1 MINLAVPP
9 AFLAIQRGYQS
20 LIPVYEAVD
29 TGIDVA
35 QEALQAVEDN
45 VIEPAVS
52 TILGVPKSI
61 AETIGDFEVSIGNY
75 SVDAF
80 DVIGGSEESWTET
93 FEGMLQ
99 FDRREN
105 EVAIRQGN
113 NISEQVTVF
122 GSSDPAMKKRTM
134 WNMLWEDG
142 DLFSG
147 ETQLEDDDPDSILAP
162 FSLYFPTSM
171 WPYSTNDG
179 SRYTVHDLGNEP
191 IESDFLGTKPLVEI
205 AMGRKLDKV
214 GALPAFSK
222 WGDIALGT
230 PPALVWTGI
239 LLLAGFTVQVWGPP
253 IGNAIG
259 GTASAFATGMAEIGY
274 ATAKGIRKAIPIG
287 KAE

>member
-29 TGIDVA
+29 TGIDTA

-45 VIEPAVS
+45 VISPSVNAILAAPA
-52 TILGVPKSI
+52 TIDDFLPHDYIPDWALAEGELKEYMEGLLG
-61 AETIGDFEVSIGNY
+61 
-75 SVDAF
+75 
-80 DVIGGSEESWTET
+80 
-93 FEGMLQ
+93 

-171 WPYSTNDG
+171 WPYSTNVG

-230 PPALVWTGI
+230 PPTLVWTGM
-239 LLLAGFTVQVWGPP
+239 LLLAGFTFYTWAPP
-253 IGNAIG
+253 IGKAVG
-259 GTASAFATGMAEIGY
+259 GTATAFATGMAEIGY